1 MRKILFT
8 ILMSIGVGTSKLITE
23 MVDTTDITLLVPPKT
38 SSSLKS
44 TSNTNSGSLE
54 QSYLNPN
61 YSNNFGSD
69 KSGLV
74 YSHNFDSNK
83 NSNCYSHM
91 GGSGNFIS
99 YSWYN
104 QQSNNAHSISSSKKW
119 SWSFYDTKSIPSPT
133 AEPSVVPTYIPTAEP
148 SVVPTAGPSVEPSAV
163 SSVEPSAEPS
173 AVPSAEPTPSPSAEP
188 SAVPSAEPTPSP
200 SAEPSAEPTPSPS
213 AEPSAEPTAVPT
225 AVPSDKPTPSPTAK
239 PLYNA
244 ILMFDTGI
252 SLTGLSSPQVNQSV
266 INLVIQSMGYTMN
279 ISTDY
284 ITWVKNIVL
293 TRRLL
298 KNKMS
303 TQTSGFTV
311 QVVNQVKIVLTG
323 TFAQYSSNPIELYA
337 GLTNSFVL
345 SVSSGQFYE
354 YMVNQSKL
362 LNISGIENITISS
375 PIVSEPNITYPYPT
389 QPTKNN
395 SNKQDLLN
403 LLWLIV
409 IPFVGTF
416 GAGYFKIVSSGI
428 DIYGLF
434 NDKPKNQV
442 ELTEKDQQKVQDQE
456 QPQDQ
461 PLQVQQI
468 ELTLQVQP
476 PHIQLPAL
484 QFTTISQST
493 LQVQPQ
499 YLQLPALQF
508 PTISQSTLQVQ
519 PKHVQLPSLQF
530 PTISQSTLLERPPL
544 IEQHP
549 LFAQHTFLSQSQPQP
564 QPQQNVP
571 IFAQHPLLTQ
581 PTLLTQPPS
590 IEQHPLFTQH
600 TFLSQPPLLA
610 QPNQLNQQVHPN
622 NRV

>member
-119 SWSFYDTKSIPSPT
+119 SWSFYNTKSIPSPT

-163 SSVEPSAEPS
+163 SSVEPSAVPTAVPSAVPTAVPSAVSS
-173 AVPSAEPTPSPSAEP
+173 AVPSAEPSAVSSAVPSAEPSAVPSAEP

-200 SAEPSAEPTPSPS
+200 SAEPSAEPT
-213 AEPSAEPTAVPT
+213 

-239 PLYNA
+239 PLYNP

-508 PTISQSTLQVQ
+508 T
-519 PKHVQLPSLQF
+519 
-530 PTISQSTLLERPPL
+530 TISQSTLLERPPL

-549 LFAQHTFLSQSQPQP
+549 LFAQHTFLSQSQP

>member
-1 MRKILFT
+1 
-8 ILMSIGVGTSKLITE
+8 
-23 MVDTTDITLLVPPKT
+23 
-38 SSSLKS
+38 
-44 TSNTNSGSLE
+44 
-54 QSYLNPN
+54 
-61 YSNNFGSD
+61 
-69 KSGLV
+69 
-74 YSHNFDSNK
+74 
-83 NSNCYSHM
+83 
-91 GGSGNFIS
+91 
-99 YSWYN
+99 
-104 QQSNNAHSISSSKKW
+104 
-119 SWSFYDTKSIPSPT
+119 
-133 AEPSVVPTYIPTAEP
+133 
-148 SVVPTAGPSVEPSAV
+148 
-163 SSVEPSAEPS
+163 
-173 AVPSAEPTPSPSAEP
+173 
-188 SAVPSAEPTPSP
+188 
-200 SAEPSAEPTPSPS
+200 
-213 AEPSAEPTAVPT
+213 
-225 AVPSDKPTPSPTAK
+225 
-239 PLYNA
+239 
-244 ILMFDTGI
+244 
-252 SLTGLSSPQVNQSV
+252 
-266 INLVIQSMGYTMN
+266 
-279 ISTDY
+279 
-284 ITWVKNIVL
+284 
-293 TRRLL
+293 
-298 KNKMS
+298 MS

-493 LQVQPQ
+493 L
-499 YLQLPALQF
+499 
-508 PTISQSTLQVQ
+508 
-519 PKHVQLPSLQF
+519 
-530 PTISQSTLLERPPL
+530 LERPPL

-549 LFAQHTFLSQSQPQP
+549 LFAQHTFLSQSQP